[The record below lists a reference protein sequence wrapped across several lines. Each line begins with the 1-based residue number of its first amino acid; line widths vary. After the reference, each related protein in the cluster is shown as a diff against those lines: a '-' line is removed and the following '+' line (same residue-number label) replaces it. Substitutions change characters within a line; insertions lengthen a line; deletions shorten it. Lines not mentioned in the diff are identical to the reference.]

1 MVKDAF
7 GFSRNV
13 GVEAHESVDEVESG
27 VHGLHR
33 QYSRVETIF
42 PPIGKPVGNPS
53 YYRLTDMEKH
63 QAHRHVLMNCTH
75 VDPFVQEFKEI
86 TRRRLRS
93 RTCSVAIIQ
102 RTVHREFASWFY
114 NRVND
119 GDTISLA
126 KEVEE
131 DESPVMDI
139 EATAVTNEDDHM
151 IV

>member
-13 GVEAHESVDEVESG
+13 GVEAHEFVDEVESG

-33 QYSRVETIF
+33 QYSR
-42 PPIGKPVGNPS
+42 
-53 YYRLTDMEKH
+53 D
-63 QAHRHVLMNCTH
+63 
-75 VDPFVQEFKEI
+75 
-86 TRRRLRS
+86 
-93 RTCSVAIIQ
+93 
-102 RTVHREFASWFY
+102 
-114 NRVND
+114 D
-119 GDTISLA
+119 GDTISFA

-139 EATAVTNEDDHM
+139 EAIVVNNEDDHM